1 MCYRHERLF
10 LRSGSEVLMATHH
23 PLILV
28 TGATGAIG
36 PLVVKALH
44 AAGYSIRTLSIDPP
58 PAGAWPEDV
67 ETLIGDVT
75 DMSAVQAAMQG
86 IESVI
91 HLAALLHIVNPP
103 DHLLDLYRKI
113 NVGGTKNVVESAVKA
128 NVGRIMFFSTIAV
141 YGDTDG
147 QIVNEDTPPRPDTF
161 YGQTKLD
168 AEKMVLTAKDR
179 AGKPIGTVL
188 RLAAVYGS
196 RIKGNY
202 RQLLMALER
211 GWFLPIGPG
220 RNRRT
225 VIYDKD
231 VAKAAVLTLRHPA
244 AAGRLYNVSDGQ
256 YHRLKEIITAMC
268 RALGRIPPRFSLP
281 AAPVRFTVGVFED
294 ALKMIGLK
302 PPITRATI
310 DKYLEDVAADSQL
323 IQKELGFTP
332 CFGLT
337 AGWEDTV
344 REMRRPGNGKQP

>member
-1 MCYRHERLF
+1 M
-10 LRSGSEVLMATHH
+10 EVVTAKHR
-23 PLILV
+23 PLVLV

-36 PLVVKALH
+36 PLVVEAFL

-67 ETLIGDVT
+67 ETLIGDIT
-75 DMSAVQAAMQG
+75 DLSAVQAAMQG
-86 IESVI
+86 VESVV
-91 HLAALLHIVNPP
+91 HLAALLHVVNPP
-103 DHLLDLYRKI
+103 DHLLDLYQKI
-113 NVGGTKNVVESAVKA
+113 NVGGTKNVVECAVKA
-128 NVGRIMFFSTIAV
+128 NVGRILFFSTIAV

-147 QIVNEDTPPRPDTF
+147 QIVNEDTLPQPDTF
-161 YGQTKLD
+161 YGRTKLG
-168 AEKMVLTAKDR
+168 AEQMVLTAKDKD
-179 AGKPIGTVL
+179 GKPIGTVL

-211 GWFLPIGPG
+211 GWFLPIGRG

-225 VIYDKD
+225 MIYDKD
-231 VAKAAVLTLRHPA
+231 IAKAAVLALRHPA

-256 YHRLKEIITAMC
+256 YHRLEEIMTAMC

-302 PPITRATI
+302 PPVTRATI
-310 DKYLEDVAADSQL
+310 DKYLEDVAVDSQR
-323 IQKELGFTP
+323 IQTELGFTP
-332 CFGLT
+332 GFDLT
-337 AGWEDTV
+337 AGWEDAV
-344 REMRRPGNGKQP
+344 QEMHRPGKGKQP

>member
-1 MCYRHERLF
+1 V
-10 LRSGSEVLMATHH
+10 GAEVVMANHR
-23 PLILV
+23 PLVLV

-36 PLVVKALH
+36 PLVVEAFL

-67 ETLIGDVT
+67 ETLIGDIT

-86 IESVI
+86 VESVV
-91 HLAALLHIVNPP
+91 HLAALLHMVNPP

-113 NVGGTKNVVESAVKA
+113 NVGGTKNVVESALKA
-128 NVGRIMFFSTIAV
+128 NVRRILFFSTISV

-147 QIVNEDTPPRPDTF
+147 RIVSEDTPPRPDTF
-161 YGQTKLD
+161 YGRTKLE
-168 AEKMVLTAKDR
+168 AEKMVLAAKNR
-179 AGKPIGTVL
+179 TGKPIGTVL

-202 RQLLMALER
+202 RQLLMALEKGR
-211 GWFLPIGPG
+211 FVPIGPG
-220 RNRRT
+220 ENRRT
-225 VIYDKD
+225 MIYDKD
-231 VAKAAVLTLRHPA
+231 VAKAAVLTLCHPV

-256 YHRLKEIITAMC
+256 YHRLEEIMMAMC

-302 PPITRATI
+302 PPVTRATI
-310 DKYLEDVAADSQL
+310 DKYLEDVAVDSQL

-332 CFGLT
+332 EFDLIP
-337 AGWEDTV
+337 GWEGAV
-344 REMRRPGNGKQP
+344 REMRRPVNGKQL